1 MQKTD
6 VDELDGEMLP
16 EYDFTKDEIGKYVER
31 YARWIGGQAKSP
43 KSRLAGRRAQCS
55 PQPNL

>member
-1 MQKTD
+1 MQNAE

-16 EYDFTKDEIGKYVER
+16 EYDFSEAVIGKFAER
-31 YARWIGGQAKSP
+31 YVRWVSDQTSP
-43 KSRLAGRRAQCS
+43 KSKLAGRRAQCS